1 VNRVTA
7 WAALA
12 LAASG
17 CAFAAE
23 TAQARGKRIVDEAIA
38 AMGGDAFMHVQNRVE
53 SGRAF
58 SFYREQLEGLS
69 VARIYTRYLE
79 PSGAPKP
86 GTLLE
91 EERQAFGKDE
101 QSGFVLFTT
110 DAGWEVTFRGA
121 RPLEDQR
128 LEDHK
133 EAALRNIFYIMRER
147 LKEPGIS
154 YYAQP
159 SDFYQNRPVDIVDIT
174 DDRNVTVTVYFDHF
188 TKLPVRQSTKRR
200 NETYH
205 DFDTEVAEF
214 GKYHTN
220 SGVQWPSDIR
230 RSKNGNKTFELYS
243 DTVEFNKDLKD
254 DIFQLSPKIKILSK
268 AK

>member
-1 VNRVTA
+1 
-7 WAALA
+7 
-12 LAASG
+12 
-17 CAFAAE
+17 
-23 TAQARGKRIVDEAIA
+23 
-38 AMGGDAFMHVQNRVE
+38 MGGDAFMHVQNRVE
-53 SGRAF
+53 TGRAF

-79 PSGAPKP
+79 PSGAPKA
-86 GTLLE
+86 GVLLE
-91 EERQAFGKDE
+91 EERQGFGKEE

-110 DAGWEVTFRGA
+110 AAGWEVTFRGA
-121 RPLEDQR
+121 RPLDDQR
-128 LEDHK
+128 IEDHK

-188 TKLPVRQSTKRR
+188 TKLPVRQSAKRR

-220 SGVQWPSDIR
+220 NGVQWPSDIR
-230 RSKNGNKTFELYS
+230 RSKNGSKTFELYS
-243 DTVEFNKDLKD
+243 DTVEFNRDLKD
-254 DIFQLSPKIKILSK
+254 DQFQLSPRIKILPK

>member
-1 VNRVTA
+1 GRAQIRRRGHQPGQAERGPESRGDEKETVNRVTA

-91 EERQAFGKDE
+91 E
-101 QSGFVLFTT
+101 
-110 DAGWEVTFRGA
+110 
-121 RPLEDQR
+121 
-128 LEDHK
+128 
-133 EAALRNIFYIMRER
+133 
-147 LKEPGIS
+147 
-154 YYAQP
+154 
-159 SDFYQNRPVDIVDIT
+159 
-174 DDRNVTVTVYFDHF
+174 
-188 TKLPVRQSTKRR
+188 
-200 NETYH
+200 
-205 DFDTEVAEF
+205 
-214 GKYHTN
+214 
-220 SGVQWPSDIR
+220 
-230 RSKNGNKTFELYS
+230 
-243 DTVEFNKDLKD
+243 
-254 DIFQLSPKIKILSK
+254 
-268 AK
+268 